1 MEIRKIRFVANHKHK
16 YILDKNNFGMCK
28 CGATKQFP
36 NEKIQKLRPDER
48 SFMENIGYE
57 VDKEGWTYAKL
68 HGMEK
73 LA

>member
-1 MEIRKIRFVANHKHK
+1 MKHSGPHHW
-16 YILDKNNFGMCK
+16 IIDGNNKGRCCIK
-28 CGATKQFP
+28 GCTATKQFP
-36 NEKIQKLRPDER
+36 NEKIQKLRSDER

-57 VDKEGWTYAKL
+57 VDKDGWTYAKL